1 MKLTRAIFGISVL
14 AVMATGLAARA
25 GALNVPGALSHAAAT
40 VTLAHAFASLTAAA
54 RPEPTSLILLGMG
67 GLVLLNIRRRRKT
80 A

>member
-1 MKLTRAIFGISVL
+1 MKLTRVLFGISVL

-25 GALNVPGALSHAAAT
+25 GALNAPGVVAQAAAT
-40 VTLAHAFASLTAAA
+40 VTLAHAFAAITAAA
-54 RPEPTSLILLGMG
+54 QPEPTSLILFGIG

>member
-1 MKLTRAIFGISVL
+1 MKLIRVLFGISVL

-25 GALNVPGALSHAAAT
+25 GALNVPGVVAHAAAS
-40 VTLAHAFASLTAAA
+40 VTLAHVFASITAAA
-54 RPEPTSLILLGMG
+54 QPEPTSLILFGMG

>member
-1 MKLTRAIFGISVL
+1 MKLTRVAFGISVL

-25 GALNVPGALSHAAAT
+25 GALNAPGAVSQATAT
-40 VTLAHAFASLTAAA
+40 VTLAHAFASITAAA
-54 RPEPTSLILLGMG
+54 QPEPTSLILFGMG

>member
-1 MKLTRAIFGISVL
+1 MKLTRVIFGISVL

-25 GALNVPGALSHAAAT
+25 GALNVPGAVSHAAAT
-40 VTLAHAFASLTAAA
+40 VTLAHAFASITAAA
-54 RPEPTSLILLGMG
+54 QPEPTSLILLGVG